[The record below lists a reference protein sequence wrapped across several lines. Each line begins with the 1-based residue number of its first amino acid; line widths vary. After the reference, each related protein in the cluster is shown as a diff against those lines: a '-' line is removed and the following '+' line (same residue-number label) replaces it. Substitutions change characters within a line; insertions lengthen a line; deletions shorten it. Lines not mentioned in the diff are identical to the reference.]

1 MMHATDHYV
10 TKHDPTRWLSMKQI
24 GVRVLEQIENLS
36 EYFLSFLPKK
46 KGKNSERYERIFEQ
60 LKRPDIEAYLAF
72 MLLASQDFESFLR
85 FFQYDQ
91 WFTYSWLRLF
101 SPLEVWCQKFTAKKQ
116 LFTKDDPK
124 SDENIVK
131 IDPLDKNVCKKASL
145 TYVGTKSKVLFW
157 A

>member
-24 GVRVLEQIENLS
+24 GVRVLEQIENIS

-91 WFTYSWLRLF
+91 
-101 SPLEVWCQKFTAKKQ
+101 
-116 LFTKDDPK
+116 
-124 SDENIVK
+124 
-131 IDPLDKNVCKKASL
+131 
-145 TYVGTKSKVLFW
+145 
-157 A
+157 